1 MYPLTMKPK
10 VTQMTHKLMK
20 IQLNINIPTILYIF
34 SYIFDICQTA
44 KTVIIDRSEIITG
57 NFINSHTI
65 LQY

>member
-10 VTQMTHKLMK
+10 VTQMTRKLMK

-34 SYIFDICQTA
+34 SYIFDIFQTA

>member
-1 MYPLTMKPK
+1 MYPLTTKPE
-10 VTQMTHKLMK
+10 VTQMTRKLMK

-34 SYIFDICQTA
+34 SYIFDIFQTA